1 MTDLV
6 RMDSFVEGLLDSTSL
21 PPLMDS
27 PYATNADINGTANT
41 ITAAHGLQDSKGTMI
56 YPPLGFRSSDGKFTN
71 QMQMQQHG
79 YMAPISGINHPYSQ
93 STHNYN
99 YDQVPNTMIYS
110 QNGNF
115 PYQASSSLGN
125 YLNQQRFNNSVP
137 GNRQCKVEQYSSNLT
152 RSQDTGLST
161 DLTTEISSK
170 QQVDRSKPTY
180 NNEDAEGTSAAGRLA
195 DLDSFWDFQ

>member
-1 MTDLV
+1 
-6 RMDSFVEGLLDSTSL
+6 MDSFVEGLLDSTSL

-27 PYATNADINGTANT
+27 PYATSDINGTANT
-41 ITAAHGLQDSKGTMI
+41 VTATHGLQDSKGTMI
-56 YPPLGFRSSDGKFTN
+56 YPPSGFGSSQGKFTN
-71 QMQMQQHG
+71 QMQMQMQQHG
-79 YMAPISGINHPYSQ
+79 YMAATSDINHPYSQ
-93 STHNYN
+93 STTHNYT
-99 YDQVPNTMIYS
+99 YDQVPSTMFYS
-110 QNGNF
+110 QNANF

-170 QQVDRSKPTY
+170 QQGDRSKATY
-180 NNEDAEGTSAAGRLA
+180 NEDAEGTSAGRLA